1 MTSTLKSKKIVLL
14 LISFITIALASFYL
28 GSQYPQIDYER
39 KIKAFVSCTPYEE
52 SFLQSMGFKDRNDCI
67 QFNKELED
75 DFKNDCVEVI
85 KKTNN
90 QKFNT
95 TSLDACIYHAFSKA
109 RTSFDSN
116 YYVFKHSK

>member
-1 MTSTLKSKKIVLL
+1 MKNIKLNKTSSVWIV
-14 LISFITIALASFYL
+14 STVVVALVSFYL
-28 GSQYPQIDYER
+28 GSQHPQIDYTR
-39 KIKAFVSCTPYEE
+39 KIEDFVSCTPYED

-75 DFKNDCVEVI
+75 DFKKDCVEVI
-85 KKTNN
+85 KKTDN

-95 TSLDACIYHAFSKA
+95 TSLDACIYHTFSKA